1 MMAQAQSTSTLPKTT
16 PKPNQPPSRFRRY
29 FLAWAQ
35 RRVAK
40 TTQTT
45 LNMHNIYIFLSREGV
60 LYAVVIAITFVA
72 GINYANNL
80 VLGLCFLMASL
91 LVITIHYTFAH
102 LANLQVKLI
111 DVQPAQVGD
120 YVEVRIALAS
130 AARRPHRQIRVSFGD
145 DDSDLTAPLR
155 PAASTTPNDASQ
167 TPPAAQTL
175 PQVQA
180 AQVVSLWLPADK
192 RGRLK
197 LPRLTL
203 STVYPLGI
211 LRAWSYVFLD
221 AEGWVYPRAL
231 AYDTAAQA
239 FTVDADAEHANQTQ
253 TGLSDFDQ
261 LDNYQLGEPLSRIS
275 WAHVARGQGLLAK
288 RFAEPVG
295 QQQVLD
301 YYQMPAPTHEERL
314 AQLRY
319 GLDTLQQAQVAYRLR
334 LPDGEGEVGQGA
346 AFYQE
351 NLLRLAQTP

>member
-1 MMAQAQSTSTLPKTT
+1 MVKILATTKTNPQPK
-16 PKPNQPPSRFRRY
+16 PPSRLRRY

-35 RRVAK
+35 RRVPK

-45 LNMHNIYIFLSREGV
+45 LNIHNIYIFLSREGV
-60 LYAVVIAITFVA
+60 LYAVVIAITFIA

-91 LVITIHYTFAH
+91 LIITIHYTFAH

-111 DVQPAQVGD
+111 DVQPTQVGD
-120 YVEVRIALAS
+120 YLEVRLQLAS
-130 AARRPHRQIRVSFGD
+130 ASSRPHRQIRISLGD
-145 DDSDLTAPLR
+145 DNRDLTAPL
-155 PAASTTPNDASQ
+155 PPNMQVIADQ
-167 TPPAAQTL
+167 TPTAGQTL
-175 PQVQA
+175 SQVQA
-180 AQVVSLWLPADK
+180 AQTVRLFLRAEK
-192 RGRLK
+192 RGRMA
-197 LPRLTL
+197 LPRLTV

-221 AEGWVYPRAL
+221 AEGWVYPRPL

-239 FTVDADAEHANQTQ
+239 FSVHADAENANQTQ
-253 TGLSDFDQ
+253 VGLTDFDQ
-261 LDNYQLGEPLSRIS
+261 LDNYQRGESLSRIS
-275 WAHVARGQGLLAK
+275 WAHVARGQGLLTK

-314 AQLRY
+314 AQLRF

-334 LPDGEGEVGQGA
+334 LPDGEGEFGQGM

>member
-1 MMAQAQSTSTLPKTT
+1 MARRQATARLTRKTT
-16 PKPNQPPSRFRRY
+16 KPPNRLQRL

-45 LNMHNIYIFLSREGV
+45 LNVHNIYIFLSREGV

-80 VLGLCFLMASL
+80 VLGLCFLMTSL

-120 YVEVRIALAS
+120 YVEVRLQLAT
-130 AARRPHRQIRVSFGD
+130 AARRPHRQIRLSLGD
-145 DDSDLTAPLR
+145 DDSDLTMPLLPNEQDSSSQAPR
-155 PAASTTPNDASQ
+155 AVQ
-167 TPPAAQTL
+167 TLAQVQTAQT
-175 PQVQA
+175 
-180 AQVVSLWLPADK
+180 VSLWLPADK

-197 LPRLTL
+197 IPRLTI

-221 AEGWVYPRAL
+221 AEGWVYPRPL

-239 FTVDADAEHANQTQ
+239 FTVSADAEHANQTQ
-253 TGLSDFDQ
+253 AGQTDFYQ
-261 LDNYQLGEPLSRIS
+261 LDNYQLGESLSRIS

-301 YYQMPAPTHEERL
+301 YYQMPAVTHEERL

-334 LPDGEGEVGQGA
+334 LPDGEGEFGQGT
-346 AFYQE
+346 AFYHD